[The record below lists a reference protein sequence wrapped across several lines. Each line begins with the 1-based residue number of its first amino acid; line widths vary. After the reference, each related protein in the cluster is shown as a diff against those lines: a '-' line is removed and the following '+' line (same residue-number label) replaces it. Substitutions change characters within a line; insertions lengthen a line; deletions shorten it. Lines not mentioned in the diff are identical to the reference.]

1 MQELSETNRELA
13 AFSYSLSHDLRA
25 PLRAIHRFTDLVLE
39 THRGSLSPEANHFL
53 ERSLSA
59 AERMDRLV
67 QSLLALN
74 RVSRREVRM
83 ELIDVERLLRD
94 IISERPEWQPP
105 LANIQ
110 IDGCVPQMRGDE
122 VSVTQCLTNL
132 VGNAVKFVAPGTVPE
147 IRIYGQAQDGKARLW
162 IEDNGIGIPKEAH
175 TRIFEAF
182 QRMPQA
188 QHYEGEGIGLA
199 IVHRAV
205 ERMGGQVGVE
215 SEIGKGSRFWI
226 ELPTLTETLKKAA

>member
-1 MQELSETNRELA
+1 M
-13 AFSYSLSHDLRA
+13 
-25 PLRAIHRFTDLVLE
+25 
-39 THRGSLSPEANHFL
+39 
-53 ERSLSA
+53 
-59 AERMDRLV
+59 
-67 QSLLALN
+67 
-74 RVSRREVRM
+74 
-83 ELIDVERLLRD
+83 
-94 IISERPEWQPP
+94 
-105 LANIQ
+105 ANIQ
-110 IDGCVPQMRGDE
+110 IDGGVPQMRGDE

-147 IRIYGQAQDGKARLW
+147 IRICQAQDGKARLW